1 MENTTDPVTRLANV
15 AGSAT
20 TTAEMACIVHHIISG
35 GGKIMTKNYLSAEAL
50 TTLLTNIRQNM
61 ETGDIEKCTRILVES
76 VDALNQAQ
84 HEEIDRAYIGSL
96 REKKRMTQIEDIRRM
111 LDEMTAQQV
120 QNVYKYTSDEYIEP
134 NHEAVALEAIMQISK
149 KRKAE
154 KEIG

>member
-1 MENTTDPVTRLANV
+1 
-15 AGSAT
+15 
-20 TTAEMACIVHHIISG
+20 
-35 GGKIMTKNYLSAEAL
+35 MTKNYLSAEAL

-96 REKKRMTQIEDIRRM
+96 REKKRVSQIGDIRRM

-120 QNVYKYTSDEYIEP
+120 ENVYRYTSDEYIEP
-134 NHEAVALEAIMQISK
+134 NHEAEALEAILQISK
-149 KRKAE
+149 KHKAE
-154 KEIG
+154 KGTE

>member
-1 MENTTDPVTRLANV
+1 
-15 AGSAT
+15 
-20 TTAEMACIVHHIISG
+20 
-35 GGKIMTKNYLSAEAL
+35 MTKNYLSAEAL

-96 REKKRMTQIEDIRRM
+96 REKKRMTQIEDVRRM
-111 LDEMTAQQV
+111 LGEMTAQQV
-120 QNVYKYTSDEYIEP
+120 QNVYKYTSDES

>member
-1 MENTTDPVTRLANV
+1 
-15 AGSAT
+15 
-20 TTAEMACIVHHIISG
+20 
-35 GGKIMTKNYLSAEAL
+35 
-50 TTLLTNIRQNM
+50 
-61 ETGDIEKCTRILVES
+61 
-76 VDALNQAQ
+76 
-84 HEEIDRAYIGSL
+84 
-96 REKKRMTQIEDIRRM
+96 MTQIEDIRRM